1 MTTSSWDSLSP
12 LIHGITV
19 AAGLLIYV
27 LATRIGKQQRRPSVA
42 LAWVLT
48 IATFPYAG
56 IPLFLFFGTRKFP
69 RPLHRPVALRPD
81 PLDPAAPVWATRLLE
96 TMHIDP
102 LTCNTAVRLHKNGDE
117 SWRELLDLIDSAQYE
132 LDICTFLLGN
142 DTIGGKITDK
152 LIARANDGVH
162 VRLLLDA
169 VGCMGTPRKQIKR
182 LKNAGVQVC
191 RFMPL
196 LHNPTRGRT
205 NLRIHR
211 KLALADRQKLWS
223 GGRNLADEYFIDRRD
238 RPAWIDLSFVIEGP
252 LAIQA
257 QAQFERDW
265 LFACGRQEDAETAQ
279 VDGKS
284 ARGTI
289 PAQWVPSGPDH
300 ADDTIYNLL
309 LASACHAQTQILAV
323 TPYFVPNDT
332 LLEAW
337 CIACRR
343 GVAITL
349 IVPEKSN
356 HLLADLARGRALLA
370 MVEAGARVL
379 VYPEMVHAKMI
390 AIDNELCLCGSV
402 NLDGRSLFLNYEAM
416 AVFYGR
422 NEINWFQTWHAEL
435 AQRASVFVA
444 RRPSWIRDTIEGIV
458 RVVGFEL

>member
-1 MTTSSWDSLSP
+1 MTTPSWNSLSP

-19 AAGLLIYV
+19 VAGLLIYA
-27 LATRIGKQQRRPSVA
+27 LSTHIGKQQRRPSVA
-42 LAWVLT
+42 LAWVVT
-48 IATFPYAG
+48 ITAFPYAG
-56 IPLFLFFGTRKFP
+56 IPIFLLFGTRKFL
-69 RPLHRPVALRPD
+69 RPQHRPVALSPD

-96 TMHIDP
+96 TMQIDP

-117 SWRELLDLIDSAQYE
+117 SWRGLLDLIDSAQYE

-142 DTIGGKITDK
+142 DTIGGNIVDK

-169 VGCMGTPRKQIKR
+169 VGCLGTSGKQIKR
-182 LKNAGVQVC
+182 LQYAGVQVC
-191 RFMPL
+191 RFMPI

-211 KLALADRQKLWS
+211 KLALADRKKLWS
-223 GGRNLADEYFIDRRD
+223 GGRNLADEYFIDHRD

-257 QAQFERDW
+257 QSQFERDW
-265 LFACGRQEDAETAQ
+265 LFACGRRKDGEAVQ
-279 VDGKS
+279 VDEKP

-289 PAQWVPSGPDH
+289 PAQWVPCGPDH

-309 LASACHAQTQILAV
+309 LASSYHAETQILAV

-337 CIACRR
+337 CMACRR

-356 HLLADLARGRALLA
+356 HQLADLARGRALLA
-370 MVEAGARVL
+370 LVEAGARVL

-390 AIDNELCLCGSV
+390 AIDSELCLCGSL

-422 NEINWFQTWHAEL
+422 DEINWFQTWHTEL
-435 AQRASVFVA
+435 AQRASVFAA

-458 RVVGFEL
+458 RVVGFQL